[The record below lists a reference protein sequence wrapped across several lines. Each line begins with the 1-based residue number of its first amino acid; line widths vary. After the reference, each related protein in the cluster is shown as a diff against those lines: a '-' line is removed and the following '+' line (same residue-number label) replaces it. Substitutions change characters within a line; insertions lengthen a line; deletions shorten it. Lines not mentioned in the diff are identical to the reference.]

1 MIMSSR
7 QEARMLKQLMFKE
20 SGAWFSTLVHNT
32 DPQWKKWKWNRNA
45 VNAISISGW
54 NKNQRGEGETS
65 PATGKIIIHWSQT
78 SQASELESMS
88 AFCSISGN
96 EHDDLVLLYF
106 QCFIMIIIISLMY
119 GYTPRTEL
127 TVLSNSRS
135 TKEKFVQYEKSS
147 SSVIP

>member
-7 QEARMLKQLMFKE
+7 LEARMLRQLMFKE

-65 PATGKIIIHWSQT
+65 PATGKIIIHWRQT
-78 SQASELESMS
+78 SQASELKSMS

-96 EHDDLVLLYF
+96 KYDDLVLLYF

-147 SSVIP
+147 SSFIP